1 MKNFLLTLALAVSA
15 FASAQLDTIQIQ
27 FVVEN
32 FNFQDYK
39 FDEIFYFDKE
49 GNTTRQS
56 PRTQLRPH
64 GGFGGSTTLLGVGS
78 MVLMNVYNRDGSFD
92 HSFSAYIVRDE
103 NGKIGVKE
111 VESSPLVS
119 IVVGEQKS
127 YVKFLIEAF

>member
-1 MKNFLLTLALAVSA
+1 MKNLLLTLALAVSA

-27 FVVEN
+27 FVVED
-32 FNFQDYK
+32 FHFQDYK

-64 GGFGGSTTLLGVGS
+64 GGFGGPSTVLGVGS

-127 YVKFLIEAF
+127 YAKFLIEAF